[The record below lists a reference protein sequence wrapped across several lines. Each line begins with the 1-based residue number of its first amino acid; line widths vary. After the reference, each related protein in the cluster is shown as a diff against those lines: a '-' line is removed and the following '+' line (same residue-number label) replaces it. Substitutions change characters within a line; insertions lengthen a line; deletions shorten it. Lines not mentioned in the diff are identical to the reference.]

1 MLFNQKT
8 VHDLI
13 FHHLGNPMV
22 LNKTLITS
30 ILMLTLVAFSE
41 VRAQN
46 SSLFSPVIQVNDNV
60 ITKFEFDQRVKF
72 LSALKFPGNPNEV
85 AQTQLIEER
94 LKQTEALKLKI
105 TASETE
111 IEDALKRFSSRA
123 KLSTDEF
130 IAELNRLGIYPN
142 TFRSYVEAEII
153 WQKIIKKK
161 FVSQSKISD
170 LQLKRAT
177 KMANFDETVQVL
189 LTEVILPFS
198 NQDMREIENIA
209 NQLKKIKSI
218 EEFSKAA
225 KKYSKAPTAELG
237 GLIKWQNFNKLP
249 EIIKPFIFNLS
260 PGQITEPIK
269 LNTAI
274 ALFQL
279 RDIREIG
286 DKNTEANFLDFITV
300 DTTLANLDYLKDI
313 QNKFHN
319 CSDLTAAVGDQTD
332 IKLTRSKL
340 FSEQLPNSLATVLEK
355 LDPNEA
361 EIIINYEKPK
371 LVRLC
376 ERNKKEKLANERIE
390 NYKNNLQTLR
400 LKYLARSFM
409 ETLKD
414 NARIVTK

>member
-8 VHDLI
+8 VNNII

-30 ILMLTLVAFSE
+30 VLILSLVVFSQA
-41 VRAQN
+41 RAQN
-46 SSLFSPVIQVNDNV
+46 NSLFSPVIQVNDTV

-72 LSALKFPGNPNEV
+72 LSALKFPGDPNKL

-111 IEDALKRFSSRA
+111 IEDAVKHFSSRV
-123 KLSTDEF
+123 KLSSDEF
-130 IAELNRLGIYPN
+130 IAELNRLGIYSN
-142 TFRSYVEAEII
+142 TFRSYVESELI

-170 LQLKRAT
+170 LQLKRANNI
-177 KMANFDETVQVL
+177 ANFDETVQVL
-189 LTEVILPFS
+189 LTEIIIPFS
-198 NQDMREIENIA
+198 NQELREIENIA
-209 NQLKKIKSI
+209 YQLKNIKSI
-218 EEFSKAA
+218 EEFSNAA
-225 KKYSKAPTAELG
+225 KIYSKAPTADLG
-237 GLIKWQNFNKLP
+237 GRIKWQNFNKLP

-260 PGQITEPIK
+260 PGEVTEPIR

-279 RDIREIG
+279 RDIREIK
-286 DKNTEANFLDFITV
+286 DKNTVVNFLDFITV
-300 DTTLANLDYLKDI
+300 DTTISNLDFLEDI
-313 QNKFHN
+313 QNKFYN
-319 CSDLTAAVGDQTD
+319 CSDLTAGIGDQAD
-332 IKLTRSKL
+332 VKLRRNKL
-340 FSEQLPNSLATVLEK
+340 FSEELSDSLATVLEK
-355 LDPNEA
+355 LDPNES
-361 EIIINYEKPK
+361 EIIFNDEKPK

-376 ERNKKEKLANERIE
+376 ERNKKGNLSNEKFE
-390 NYKNNLQTLR
+390 NNKNNLQTIR

-414 NARIVTK
+414 NARIVIK